1 MKILLIHPHDIY
13 SVDEPWTSRIRNIA
27 KELNHKGHEVKLVYF
42 PLPSPEKNNN
52 FDTKKL
58 EGVETIPLNRNK
70 WAIIKNIDKVCTLSK
85 WADIVHF
92 QKCFAYSSIPAIF
105 GAYFANKHLH
115 YDWDDWEY
123 RIYQASGP
131 SKLVGFYINFL
142 EMIIPRMV
150 DSISVASD
158 YLKVLAK
165 KRGVPEEKIFES
177 HVCADLR
184 VFKPKNSR
192 RVKKKYHIRFPL
204 VLYQGQLQGAQ
215 YAYLFIESAK
225 IVKQEISDVKF
236 MIVGGGY
243 NLPKLK
249 ELAKI
254 LDLEENI
261 IFTDFILHEEV
272 PDYISAADVVV
283 ACFEENDLTK
293 CKSPLKI
300 VEYMA
305 CGKAVVASDVGE
317 VKKMLGGCGIL
328 VKPGDT
334 TSLAQGIIK
343 LLKDHKLRFTNGK
356 KALERAI
363 KYYHWGV
370 TVDNLLKAYTL
381 QKNRHKGEV
390 L

>member
-13 SVDEPWTSRIRNIA
+13 SVDEPWTSRIRNVA
-27 KELNHKGHEVKLVYF
+27 KELSHKGHEVKLVYF
-42 PLPSPEKNNN
+42 PLPSTEKNSNS
-52 FDTKKL
+52 DTKKL

-70 WAIIKNIDKVCTLSK
+70 WAIIKNISKVYTLSK

-92 QKCFAYSSIPAIF
+92 QKCFAYASLPAIF

-123 RIYQASGP
+123 MIYRASGP
-131 SKLVGFYINFL
+131 SKLVGFYINVL
-142 EMIIPRMV
+142 EIIIPRMV
-150 DSISVASD
+150 DTISVASD
-158 YLKVLAK
+158 YLKVLAQQ
-165 KRGVPEEKIFES
+165 RGVPEEKIFES

-184 VFKPKNSR
+184 VFKPKNPR

-225 IVKQEISDVKF
+225 IVQQEISDVKF

-249 ELAKI
+249 ELAKS
-254 LDLEENI
+254 LGLERNI
-261 IFTDFILHEEV
+261 IFTDFVLHEEV
-272 PDYISAADVVV
+272 PDYISVADVVV

-305 CGKAVVASDVGE
+305 
-317 VKKMLGGCGIL
+317 
-328 VKPGDT
+328 
-334 TSLAQGIIK
+334 
-343 LLKDHKLRFTNGK
+343 
-356 KALERAI
+356 
-363 KYYHWGV
+363 
-370 TVDNLLKAYTL
+370 
-381 QKNRHKGEV
+381 
-390 L
+390 